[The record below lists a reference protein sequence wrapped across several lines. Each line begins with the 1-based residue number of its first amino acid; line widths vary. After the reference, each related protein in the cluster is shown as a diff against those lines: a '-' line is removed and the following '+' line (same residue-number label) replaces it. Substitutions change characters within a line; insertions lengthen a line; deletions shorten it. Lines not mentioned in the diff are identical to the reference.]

1 MSDEIHLPPGLI
13 GEASVTVTAEN
24 TAAALGSGSVN
35 VFSTPAMIALMEA
48 AAINAVADHLP
59 DGLTTVGISLNVKHM
74 AATPIGMTVKARA
87 TLKLVEGRRLEFEIS
102 AWDPLERIGEGTHER
117 FIVDHA
123 RFEARVQKK
132 AD

>member
-48 AAINAVADHLP
+48 AAIHAVQDHLP
-59 DGLTTVGISLNVKHM
+59 DGLTTVGINLNVNHM
-74 AATPIGMTVKARA
+74 AATPVGLTVKARA
-87 TLKLVEGRRLEFEIS
+87 KIS
-102 AWDPLERIGEGTHER
+102 ASNL
-117 FIVDHA
+117 
-123 RFEARVQKK
+123 
-132 AD
+132 

>member
-1 MSDEIHLPPGLI
+1 MSDEIHLLPGLI

-48 AAINAVADHLP
+48 AAI
-59 DGLTTVGISLNVKHM
+59 M
-74 AATPIGMTVKARA
+74 AATPVGLTVKARA

-102 AWDPLERIGEGTHER
+102 AWDPLERIGEGIHER

-123 RFEARVQKK
+123 RFEARVQQK